1 MKLTR
6 KDKQERAERFNISVS
21 TYYNWEKEKPELI
34 KIIELG
40 LEKEQEIKNNTNELS
55 NLDKTVGNIIPTIKA
70 LEEKIKLLEE
80 KIK

>member
-6 KDKQERAERFNISVS
+6 KDKEERAERVNISVS

-40 LEKEQEIKNNTNELS
+40 LEY
-55 NLDKTVGNIIPTIKA
+55 
-70 LEEKIKLLEE
+70 EKIKCENKTNEASHEKTIETIFQKLEE
-80 KIK
+80 LENKINKN